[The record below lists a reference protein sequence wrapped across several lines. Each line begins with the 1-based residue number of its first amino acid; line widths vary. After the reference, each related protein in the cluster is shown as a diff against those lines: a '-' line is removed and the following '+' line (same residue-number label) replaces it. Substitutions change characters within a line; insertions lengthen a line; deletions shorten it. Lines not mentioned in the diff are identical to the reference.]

1 MFPAKFFKSFY
12 LSAMVANIFGY
23 AYDTLSKRQISSYG
37 ISEGLLILLLF
48 HVKLT
53 KSVEQSAILKIVL
66 ASAKKS
72 RGK

>member
-1 MFPAKFFKSFY
+1 MVHFFETPD
-12 LSAMVANIFGY
+12 LPLIFVK
-23 AYDTLSKRQISSYG
+23 LRQA